1 MRRLPFPP
9 APPWAER
16 LLTVGVTGTNGKTS
30 TTTWVAAALG
40 AMARPVARVTTL
52 GSFLDG
58 EGLDVEASYDGFLET
73 MRLASARGARCAA
86 IELTSEALALGF
98 AGAWPCQV
106 GVFTNLSHDHLDA
119 HGSPEHYLAS
129 KAQLFVRLPPGGAAV
144 LNGRDP
150 ASRLLEEILPTG
162 VRVISYGLLEG
173 PGARPRRESE
183 AGAQDSKNGEH
194 FDLLGHD
201 AEVTW
206 EGTRVSL
213 EAKGEIRPV
222 PGELRLRAIG
232 VIYAE
237 NAIAALAAAI
247 AAGAPAEAAARA
259 IEATP
264 PPPGRF
270 EVVSAEPHVVVDFAH
285 TPDALARTLE
295 TARSLCRGALVVVFG
310 AGGNRDRAKR
320 VPMGAAAAIAD
331 RVVLTSD
338 NPRDEDPAAIAE
350 AIREGLSGHRHVDV
364 ELDRAAAIAGAIEGA
379 APGDVVVIAGKGHER
394 DQTVGGARRPF
405 SDVDIARAAAA
416 KRSLVGGEITRS
428 RGR

>member
-1 MRRLPFPP
+1 M
-9 APPWAER
+9 
-16 LLTVGVTGTNGKTS
+16 TVGVTGTNGKTS

-40 AMARPVARVTTL
+40 AIARPVARVTTL

-58 EGLDVEASYDGFLET
+58 ESLDVEASYDGFLET
-73 MRLASARGARCAA
+73 MRLASTRGARYAA

-98 AGAWPCQV
+98 AGAWPCRV

-129 KAQLFVRLPPGGAAV
+129 KAQLFVHLPPGGAAV

-150 ASRLLEEILPTG
+150 ASKLLEEIIPAG
-162 VRVISYGLLEG
+162 VRVLSYGLQ
-173 PGARPRRESE
+173 GARD
-183 AGAQDSKNGEH
+183 AQDSRNGEPY
-194 FDLLGHD
+194 DLLVRD

-213 EAKGEIRPV
+213 EAKGAIGPV

-232 VIYAE
+232 LIYAE

-270 EVVSAEPHVVVDFAH
+270 EVVSAEPHVVVDYAH

-320 VPMGAAAAIAD
+320 APMGAAAAIAD

-338 NPRDEDPAAIAE
+338 NPRDEDPAAIVA
-350 AIREGLSGHRHVDV
+350 AIREGLSGHRDIDV
-364 ELDRAAAIAGAIEGA
+364 ELDRAAAIASAIERA
-379 APGDVVVIAGKGHER
+379 APDDVVVIAGKGHER
-394 DQTVGGARRPF
+394 DQTAGDARRPF
-405 SDVDIARAAAA
+405 SDVDIARTAAAR
-416 KRSLVGGEITRS
+416 RSLAGGEVSRS

>member
-1 MRRLPFPP
+1 M
-9 APPWAER
+9 
-16 LLTVGVTGTNGKTS
+16 TGTNGKTS
-30 TTTWVAAALG
+30 TTTWVAAGLSAVG
-40 AMARPVARVTTL
+40 RPVARVTTI
-52 GSFLDG
+52 GSFLD
-58 EGLDVEASYDGFLET
+58 EESLDVEASYDGFLET
-73 MRLASARGARCAA
+73 MRLAWARGARGAA

-98 AGAWPCQV
+98 AGAWPCRI

-150 ASRLLEEILPTG
+150 ASKLLEEIIPAG
-162 VRVISYGLLEG
+162 VRVIFYGLRGTDPDL
-173 PGARPRRESE
+173 
-183 AGAQDSKNGEH
+183 GEH
-194 FDLLGHD
+194 NLDLVGHD

-206 EGTRVSL
+206 EGTRVAL
-213 EAKGEIRPV
+213 EAKGDLGPV
-222 PGELRLRAIG
+222 PEALRLRAIG
-232 VIYAE
+232 SIYAE

-247 AAGAPAEAAARA
+247 AAGAPADAAARA

-270 EVVSAEPHVVVDFAH
+270 EVVSAAPGVVVDYAH

-310 AGGNRDRAKR
+310 AGGNRDHAKR
-320 VPMGAAAAIAD
+320 GPMGAAAALAD

-338 NPRDEDPAAIAE
+338 NPRDEDPAMIAA
-350 AIREGLSGHRHVDV
+350 AIREGLSGHRDVAV
-364 ELDRAAAIAGAIEGA
+364 ELDRAAAITGAIEGA
-379 APGDVVVIAGKGHER
+379 AASDVVVIAGKGHER
-394 DQTVGGARRPF
+394 DQTAGGARRPF
-405 SDVDIARAAAA
+405 SDVDVARAAAE
-416 KRSLVGGEITRS
+416 VTRS